1 MSLLGTFAGVV
12 EDNKDSEKLGRLKV
26 RVPHVYGAVGG
37 IFGAITTD
45 NLPWALPTGLPNGL
59 TQQSGGADWLPEVG
73 DQVLVRFLD
82 GEPEKPVWEWF
93 MQTQQSAQDFKL
105 HAYATGESGS
115 VGKPKRGAWVRYG
128 HTVEWNTDGIIL
140 TTSKGYRIL
149 LTDAS
154 AAGNDGDI
162 TIETQAG
169 QFFEMDDSVN
179 TVTLNVNEDY
189 QINVVNQ
196 MLALCDS
203 ISMQTQT
210 NEIELISGSFMS
222 VTTKDDLT
230 QDIGQDWTST
240 ITGSTNLTTGQD
252 WAVNVAQSA
261 TFTISR
267 DFTVSATGEM
277 ALSSELAM
285 TLSTPVILTLDFQRL
300 FLGQGAAEPFVRGN
314 QLFLYLQ
321 TMFDLLVSHTHPGVM
336 GGPSSTGPMVPSP
349 IPPTASLLS
358 TVITGN

>member
-1 MSLLGTFAGVV
+1 MLLGTYAGLV
-12 EDNKDSEKLGRLKV
+12 EENKDSEKLGRLKV
-26 RVPHVYGAVGG
+26 RVPHVYGAVGST
-37 IFGAITTD
+37 FGAISTD
-45 NLPWALPTGLPNGL
+45 NLPWALPSGLPNGL
-59 TQQSGGADWLPEVG
+59 TQQSGGADWLPQIG

-105 HAYATGESGS
+105 HAYETGQSGS
-115 VGKPKRGAWVRYG
+115 VGPPKRGAWVRYG
-128 HTVEWNTDGIIL
+128 HTVEWNSDGLIL

-154 AAGNDGDI
+154 QAGNDGDI

-169 QFFEMDDSVN
+169 QFLEFDDSVN

-203 ISMQTQT
+203 ISMQTQS

-222 VTTKDDLT
+222 VTTDTDLT
-230 QDIGQDWTST
+230 QKVGGDWTSDV
-240 ITGSTNLTTGQD
+240 TGKTSLTTGSD
-252 WAVNVAQSA
+252 WAVTVAQNA
-261 TFTISR
+261 TIDVTNSFTLS
-267 DFTVSATGEM
+267 VTGQ
-277 ALSSELAM
+277 ASISSELAM
-285 TLSTPVILTLDFQRL
+285 TLSTPAILTFDFQRL

-314 QLFLYLQ
+314 QLFVYLQ

-349 IPPTASLLS
+349 IPPTAALLS
-358 TVITGN
+358 TTITGD